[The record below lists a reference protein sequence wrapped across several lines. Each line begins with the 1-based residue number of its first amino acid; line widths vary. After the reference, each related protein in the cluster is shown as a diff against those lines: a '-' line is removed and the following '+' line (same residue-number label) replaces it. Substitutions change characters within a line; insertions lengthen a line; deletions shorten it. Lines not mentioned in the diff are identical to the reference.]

1 MKKYLILT
9 LLFVM
14 PICAYLFFATGVN
27 QFKRLPVITEE
38 VNDLPKGKDFLNKNP
53 SLNGKITVLGFPG
66 AHLFKDKGD
75 AFNLNQKIYNK
86 YREFEDFQ
94 LVMVLPYGSE
104 AEAQKVV
111 DELSPI
117 SDMSN
122 WNYLFLTPEEI
133 QEFYNSLGLV
143 GKLDSDLATT
153 NVYIID
159 KDRKL
164 RGRKGSNKVGDYE
177 YKEGYS
183 TISAAELHNDM
194 MDDVKV
200 VLAEYRMALKEY
212 KKINSK
218 KE

>member
-1 MKKYLILT
+1 MKKYIILV

-27 QFKRLPVITEE
+27 QFQRLPIISEN
-38 VNDLPKGKDFLNKNP
+38 VNELPLGASSLNKQP
-53 SLNGKITVLGFPG
+53 VLEGHITVLGFPG
-66 AHLFKDKGD
+66 GHLYRDRGD
-75 AFNLNQKIYNK
+75 AFNLNQKIYNRYK
-86 YREFEDFQ
+86 DFDDFQ
-94 LVMVLPYGSE
+94 LVMVLPKGSE

-111 DELSPI
+111 DDLSPI

-122 WNYLFLTPEEI
+122 WNYLFLEPEEI
-133 QEFYNSLGLV
+133 QTFYKSLGLV
-143 GKLDSDLATT
+143 GKLDDDLASI

-159 KDRKL
+159 KDRNL
-164 RGRKGSNKVGDYE
+164 RGRKGKNKAGELE

-200 VLAEYRMALKEY
+200 VLAEYRLALKKY
-212 KKINSK
+212 KRINSNEK
-218 KE
+218 

>member
-1 MKKYLILT
+1 
-9 LLFVM
+9 M

-94 LVMVLPYGSE
+94 LIMVLPYGSE

-122 WNYLFLTPEEI
+122 WNYLFLKPEEI